1 MNNLLLLWFRR
12 ERLQLASRHSR
23 TFKGVAFAMP
33 VPHAGPVRMGVLL
46 CGWCLLGAAPTEG
59 FSFLSAS
66 PLPGAL
72 RPMALLVPH
81 APAAVLARSSRRGPR
96 THMQLD
102 PMETAGKL
110 EADAAVK
117 DSV

>member
-1 MNNLLLLWFRR
+1 M
-12 ERLQLASRHSR
+12 A
-23 TFKGVAFAMP
+23 
-33 VPHAGPVRMGVLL
+33 VPHAGPVRMGMLL
-46 CGWCLLGAAPTEG
+46 CGWCVLGAAPTEG
-59 FSFLSAS
+59 FAFLSAS
-66 PLPGAL
+66 PLPSAL
-72 RPMALLVPH
+72 RLRLAPLGHH
-81 APAAVLARSSRRGPR
+81 APALARSSRRGPR

>member
-1 MNNLLLLWFRR
+1 MEPF
-12 ERLQLASRHSR
+12 
-23 TFKGVAFAMP
+23 VAMA
-33 VPHAGPVRMGVLL
+33 VPHAGPVRMGMLL
-46 CGWCLLGAAPTEG
+46 CGWCVLGAAPTEG
-59 FSFLSAS
+59 FAFLSAS

-72 RPMALLVPH
+72 RPMALLGPH
-81 APAAVLARSSRRGPR
+81 APAALARSSRRGPR

-110 EADAAVK
+110 KADAAVK